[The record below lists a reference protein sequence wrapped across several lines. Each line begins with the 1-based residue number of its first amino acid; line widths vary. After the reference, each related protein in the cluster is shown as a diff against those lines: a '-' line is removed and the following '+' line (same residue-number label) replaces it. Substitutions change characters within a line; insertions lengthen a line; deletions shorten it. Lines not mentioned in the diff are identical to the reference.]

1 MFRIGIEDLAANAFI
16 SILSR
21 GGDDE
26 RFLRFKTLLD
36 YGMRAIDRLERD
48 TGKEATLI
56 HGRESNAAL
65 FDDHADFF
73 ERFTDQDGYDGIRLK
88 DGKTAHDLM
97 LRFIGVIPVEV
108 QDAISKTKLR

>member
-21 GGDDE
+21 GGDE

-36 YGMRAIDRLERD
+36 YGMRVIDRLERD
-48 TGKEATLI
+48 TGEEATLI
-56 HGRESNAAL
+56 HGRENNAAL

-73 ERFTDQDGYDGIRLK
+73 ERFTDRYGYDGIRLK
-88 DGKTAHDLM
+88 DGKTAHDLV

-108 QDAISKTKLR
+108 QDAISNTKFR